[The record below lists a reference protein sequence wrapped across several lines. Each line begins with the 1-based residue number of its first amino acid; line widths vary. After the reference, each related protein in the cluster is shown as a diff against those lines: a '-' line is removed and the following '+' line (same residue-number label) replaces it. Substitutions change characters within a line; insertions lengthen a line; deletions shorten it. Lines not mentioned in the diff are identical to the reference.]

1 MSKTVFIVDFYLKL
15 PYFLLNRYMFYL
27 ILLIPLFL
35 ILGFYAIVILFGLFG
50 TLVALLRPKSVKQ
63 NNDNEDQADE

>member
-1 MSKTVFIVDFYLKL
+1 
-15 PYFLLNRYMFYL
+15 MFYL

-35 ILGFYAIVILFGLFG
+35 ILSFYAIVILFGLFG
-50 TLVALLRPKSVKQ
+50 TLVALLRPKPVKQ